1 MTVVAPEAFERA
13 QVSRPTAPAPRTRMR
28 EPGVR
33 WARRYAWRT
42 TERGS
47 AREAIGRER
56 LGGSLMGK

>member
-1 MTVVAPEAFERA
+1 
-13 QVSRPTAPAPRTRMR
+13 MR